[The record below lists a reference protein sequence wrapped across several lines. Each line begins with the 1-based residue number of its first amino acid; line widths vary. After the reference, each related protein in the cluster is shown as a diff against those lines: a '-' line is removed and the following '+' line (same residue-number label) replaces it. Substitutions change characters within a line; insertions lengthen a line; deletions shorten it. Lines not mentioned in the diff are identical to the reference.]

1 MRLGDYAEGDW
12 YFVVTRE
19 ACGRH
24 ARVNPT
30 EVLTHPGMHP
40 RMHVEELTR
49 HLRCRD
55 CHRRR
60 ARIEPVVRLPTHT
73 FVAGMI

>member
-12 YFVVTRE
+12 GFVVTCE

-24 ARVNPT
+24 TRVDPA
-30 EVLTHPGMHP
+30 EILSHPGMHP
-40 RMHVEELTR
+40 RMRVGELQI

-60 ARIEPVVRLPTHT
+60 AQIAPVARLPKHA